1 MEKYEL
7 DLNKKIESEDNKII
21 NIKNKKQKKQ
31 FIVYWDNKSKNSLT
45 NDYSLVDKIFYQFK
59 ICCYG
64 MGTPRN
70 SRRQNKCLIKPFVL
84 NCNDTL
90 FLYDK

>member
-45 NDYSLVDKIFYQFK
+45 NDYS
-59 ICCYG
+59 
-64 MGTPRN
+64 
-70 SRRQNKCLIKPFVL
+70 
-84 NCNDTL
+84 
-90 FLYDK
+90 